1 MKQTKPAQAME
12 LRSLSPVFC
21 GPLEGGASVR
31 ASATRRKR
39 PTDMFL
45 LLLLGCVAMQAWAW
59 VSLRRRIVSGS
70 LTRLGAIVRYT
81 GWAVAP
87 LVLLAALFF
96 GAVGLEEVT
105 GAAVL
110 PELIGRAALP
120 AAAVLLG
127 LAGLGAF
134 CFCVQVAFVT
144 PRAHSKA

>member
-1 MKQTKPAQAME
+1 
-12 LRSLSPVFC
+12 
-21 GPLEGGASVR
+21 
-31 ASATRRKR
+31 
-39 PTDMFL
+39 MFL
-45 LLLLGCVAMQAWAW
+45 LLLLGCVALQAWAW
-59 VSLRRRIVSGS
+59 VSLRGRVVSGS

-110 PELIGRAALP
+110 PELLGRAALP

-134 CFCVQVAFVT
+134 FFSVQVAFVT
-144 PRAHSKA
+144 PRARSRA